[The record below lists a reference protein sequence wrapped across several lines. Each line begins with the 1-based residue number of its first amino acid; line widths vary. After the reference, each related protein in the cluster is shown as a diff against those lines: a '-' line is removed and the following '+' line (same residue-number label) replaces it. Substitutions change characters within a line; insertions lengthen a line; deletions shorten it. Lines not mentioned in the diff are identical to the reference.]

1 MLGPHGRIAGSER
14 LLQDKRVDVQKPGS
28 RCRPGPLTRAPSL
41 SVPQWYVNGV
51 NYFTDLWN
59 VMDTLGLFYFIAGI
73 AFR

>member
-1 MLGPHGRIAGSER
+1 MLGLHGHIAGCER
-14 LLQDKRVDVQKPGS
+14 SRKQMCVDVQKPGS
-28 RCRPGPLTRAPSL
+28 RCRVRPLTPL